1 MCYDGRDFELVEE
14 QTLVQLAGS
23 FIVMWNLETGE
34 KDYIQCPHQNGYAQV
49 CASSNLGLIAATQYG
64 L

>member
-34 KDYIQCPHQNGYAQV
+34 KDYIQ
-49 CASSNLGLIAATQYG
+49 
-64 L
+64 